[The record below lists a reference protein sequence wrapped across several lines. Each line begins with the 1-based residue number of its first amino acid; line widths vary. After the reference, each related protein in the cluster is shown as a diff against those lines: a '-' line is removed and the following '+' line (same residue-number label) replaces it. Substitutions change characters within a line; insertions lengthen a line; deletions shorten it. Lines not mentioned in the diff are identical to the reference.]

1 MFELF
6 TYHDIVYRMTL
17 QSEVTLL
24 DHFSHTEQD
33 KDRIWSFDFV
43 LEKPKAISEKIRM
56 DETFC
61 TMVTVGG
68 KFLEKKA
75 FKQVLKKIDEIRKK
89 IRKKIFT
96 NIFFTNF
103 NHAF

>member
-17 QSEVTLL
+17 QSEVNLL
-24 DHFSHTEQD
+24 DHFAHTVQARE
-33 KDRIWSFDFV
+33 KIRGFDFIR
-43 LEKPKAISEKIRM
+43 EKPKAISEKIRM
-56 DETFC
+56 EETFC
-61 TMVTVGG
+61 TLVVVGG

-89 IRKKIFT
+89 IRKKI
-96 NIFFTNF
+96 
-103 NHAF
+103 

>member
-6 TYHDIVYRMTL
+6 TYHDSVYRMTL

-24 DHFSHTEQD
+24 DHFTHTEQD
-33 KDRIWSFDFV
+33 REQIIKFDFIRD
-43 LEKPKAISEKIRM
+43 KPKAISEKIRM
-56 DETFC
+56 EETFC
-61 TMVTVGG
+61 TLVVVGG

-89 IRKKIFT
+89 IRKKI
-96 NIFFTNF
+96 
-103 NHAF
+103 

>member
-1 MFELF
+1 
-6 TYHDIVYRMTL
+6 MTL

-24 DHFSHTEQD
+24 DHFTHTKQDWEQIM
-33 KDRIWSFDFV
+33 KFDFIR
-43 LEKPKAISEKIRM
+43 EKPKAISEKIRM
-56 DETFC
+56 EETFC

-89 IRKKIFT
+89 IRKKFRQT
-96 NIFFTNF
+96 FFLQTLIMPF
-103 NHAF
+103 NDETWFLT